1 MVVLAVLRLP
11 LRLISRLCAW
21 WLRIDLKTA
30 ELLRRHDRGALPP
43 PQQHDVRQEPSNS
56 TPRHQANMNGGAPA
70 GPHANHVA
78 DQDENASSS
87 NRQTPGHLVYDKYA
101 SQRQAWCDSI
111 RDQTLA
117 WNFNAFELYSRTHGN
132 PLVTIT
138 VTLLET
144 YELLDG
150 WLLDRAK
157 VVNFLLRVEQE
168 YNPNSYHNN
177 THAAD
182 VTQTAAVILE
192 SFKKQVKEIPKLEY
206 FSIII
211 ASAVHD
217 LGHLGVNN
225 DFLINSRHPRA
236 TMYNDKSINE
246 NFHIARA
253 FAIARESPDLDIF
266 SGFNVD
272 DQKQIRKLMI
282 ETVLSTDMAVHFD
295 LLNRFTTQVD
305 AKPDLSEWTDRT
317 LLYQM
322 LVHLADIANPSRP
335 FHLARGW
342 AERVIEEFCDQGDRE
357 AAIGLP
363 VSAMCNRTTMNMP
376 RAQLGFINIFLKPT
390 LTCFERA
397 APDFVRM
404 ALEHLE
410 LTIREWSALDA
421 AGLVLP
427 PHLMP
432 KPAQQQDGAGG
443 QGQQQQQPAQ
453 GQGQQQRAPVPPR
466 PQAPT
471 PREDRQLPLRT
482 P

>member
-1 MVVLAVLRLP
+1 
-11 LRLISRLCAW
+11 
-21 WLRIDLKTA
+21 
-30 ELLRRHDRGALPP
+30 
-43 PQQHDVRQEPSNS
+43 
-56 TPRHQANMNGGAPA
+56 MNGGALSGA
-70 GPHANHVA
+70 HANHVA

-87 NRQTPGHLVYDKYA
+87 SRQTPGHLVYDKYA
-101 SQRQAWCDSI
+101 SQRRAWCDSI
-111 RDQTLA
+111 RDQTHT
-117 WNFNAFELYSRTHGN
+117 WSFNAFELYTKTHGN

-157 VVNFLLRVEQE
+157 VINYLLRVEQE

-182 VTQTAAVILE
+182 VTQTSIVIME
-192 SFKKQVKEIPKLEY
+192 SFKKQVKQIPKLEY
-206 FSIII
+206 FAIII

-225 DFLINSRHPRA
+225 DFLVNSRHPRA
-236 TMYNDKSINE
+236 TMYNDKSVNE
-246 NFHIARA
+246 SFHIARA

-266 SGFNVD
+266 SGFTLEE
-272 DQKQIRKLMI
+272 QKAIRKLMI
-282 ETVLSTDMAVHFD
+282 EVVLSTDMAVHFD
-295 LLNRFTTQVD
+295 LLSRFSTQVD
-305 AKPDLSEWTDRT
+305 AKPDLSEWQDRT
-317 LLYQM
+317 LLYAM

-357 AAIGLP
+357 AAAGLP
-363 VSAMCNRTTMNMP
+363 VSAMCNRATMNMP

-397 APDFVRM
+397 APEFVKM

-410 LTIREWSALDA
+410 LTIKEWQALDQ

-432 KPAQQQDGAGG
+432 PPPPLALEDGPVEQAHPAQQQQA
-443 QGQQQQQPAQ
+443 QAQQQ
-453 GQGQQQRAPVPPR
+453 GQGQGQPQRAPVPPV
-466 PQAPT
+466 PQTPFPT
-471 PREDRQLPLRT
+471 VDRQLPLRL

>member
-1 MVVLAVLRLP
+1 
-11 LRLISRLCAW
+11 
-21 WLRIDLKTA
+21 
-30 ELLRRHDRGALPP
+30 
-43 PQQHDVRQEPSNS
+43 
-56 TPRHQANMNGGAPA
+56 MNGSA
-70 GPHANHVA
+70 HADA
-78 DQDENASSS
+78 DENASSS
-87 NRQTPGHLVYDKYA
+87 SRQTPGHLIYDKYA
-101 SQRQAWCDSI
+101 SQRRAWCDSI
-111 RDQTLA
+111 RDQTHT
-117 WNFNAFELYSRTHGN
+117 WNFNAFELYTRTHGN

-138 VTLLET
+138 VTLLES

-150 WLLDRAK
+150 WLLDRQK
-157 VVNFLLRVEQE
+157 VVNYLLRVESE

-182 VTQTAAVILE
+182 VTQTAVVILE
-192 SFKKQVKEIPKLEY
+192 SFKKQVKQISKLEY

-236 TMYNDKSINE
+236 TMYNDKSVNE

-266 SGFNVD
+266 SGFSLD

-295 LLNRFTTQVD
+295 LLSRFTSQVD

-357 AAIGLP
+357 AACGLP
-363 VSAMCNRTTMNMP
+363 VSAMCNRATMNMP

-390 LTCFERA
+390 LNCFERA

-404 ALEHLE
+404 ALEHLD
-410 LTIREWSALDA
+410 LTIKEWQGLDA
-421 AGLVLP
+421 SGLVLP

-432 KPAQQQDGAGG
+432 QPSPQAG
-443 QGQQQQQPAQ
+443 QPEQAQQQQPQ
-453 GQGQQQRAPVPPR
+453 GSPAAGGKVEDTRAPPMQP
-466 PQAPT
+466 
-471 PREDRQLPLRT
+471 QLPLKVVDAGPLPKRH

>member
-1 MVVLAVLRLP
+1 MVFAGVLRLFT
-11 LRLISRLCAW
+11 RLCAW
-21 WLRIDLKTA
+21 WLRIDFKTA
-30 ELLRRHDRGALPP
+30 EQLRHHDRGAQPP
-43 PQQHDVRQEPSNS
+43 PLAGADCSVV
-56 TPRHQANMNGGAPA
+56 AMNGL
-70 GPHANHVA
+70 NHVA
-78 DQDENASSS
+78 DQEQPNASSS
-87 NRQTPGHLVYDKYA
+87 NRTPSHLVPDRYA
-101 SQRQAWCDSI
+101 SQRAAWCDSI
-111 RDQTLA
+111 RGQTHS
-117 WNFNAFELYSRTHGN
+117 WSFNAFELYTRTHGN

-150 WLLDRAK
+150 WMLDRAK
-157 VVNFLLRVEQE
+157 VINFLLRVEQE

-177 THAAD
+177 THASD
-182 VTQTAAVILE
+182 VTQTAVVILE
-192 SFKKQVKEIPKLEY
+192 SFKKQVQQISKLEH

-211 ASAVHD
+211 AAAVHD

-236 TMYNDKSINE
+236 TMYNDKSVNE
-246 NFHIARA
+246 NFHIGRA

-266 SGFNVD
+266 SGFSLD
-272 DQKQIRKLMI
+272 DQKTIRKLMI

-295 LLNRFTTQVD
+295 LLSRFTTQVD
-305 AKPDLSEWTDRT
+305 AKPDLREWTDRT
-317 LLYQM
+317 LLFSM

-357 AAIGLP
+357 AGAGLP
-363 VSAMCNRTTMNMP
+363 VSAMCNRATMNMP

-397 APDFVRM
+397 APEFVKM
-404 ALEHLE
+404 ALEHLD

-432 KPAQQQDGAGG
+432 QQPQQQGGAGAAPAAAAAAPAG
-443 QGQQQQQPAQ
+443 QGQQAAPPQQPQLQAPAAPQ
-453 GQGQQQRAPVPPR
+453 LLAPVPPQ
-466 PQAPT
+466 PQAPFRT
-471 PREDRQLPLRT
+471 TDKQLPLRN

>member
-1 MVVLAVLRLP
+1 
-11 LRLISRLCAW
+11 
-21 WLRIDLKTA
+21 
-30 ELLRRHDRGALPP
+30 
-43 PQQHDVRQEPSNS
+43 
-56 TPRHQANMNGGAPA
+56 MNGGAPA

-78 DQDENASSS
+78 DHDENASSS

-111 RDQTLA
+111 RDQTHA
-117 WNFNAFELYSRTHGN
+117 WNFNAFELYARTHGN

-150 WLLDRAK
+150 WRLDRAK
-157 VVNFLLRVEQE
+157 VVNFLLRVESE

-182 VTQTAAVILE
+182 VTQTTAVILE
-192 SFKKQVKEIPKLEY
+192 SFKKQVKEISKLEY
-206 FSIII
+206 FSVVI

-236 TMYNDKSINE
+236 TMYNDKSVNE

-266 SGFNVD
+266 SGFSVD
-272 DQKQIRKLMI
+272 EQKQIRKLMI

-295 LLNRFTTQVD
+295 LLNRFTSQVD

-342 AERVIEEFCDQGDRE
+342 AERGDRE

-363 VSAMCNRTTMNMP
+363 VSAMCNRAAINMP

-397 APDFVRM
+397 APEFVKM

-432 KPAQQQDGAGG
+432 PPAQQPGGAGVQGQQLAAPG
-443 QGQQQQQPAQ
+443 QGQ
-453 GQGQQQRAPVPPR
+453 QQQRAPVPPL
-466 PQAPT
+466 PQAPSPT
-471 PREDRQLPLRT
+471 VDRQLPQRT